1 MTHQHI
7 GIPTYPHNVRINHY
21 SNQMLAFVSFR
32 NQKMVRRRF
41 EDSAFFVRQ
50 SDADTASFDFEEE
63 KMAIQ
68 WYPGHMTQAR
78 KKAAET
84 MEFIDVVIE
93 VLDARVPEA
102 SHNPMIED
110 MRLFRQRPNLKILN
124 KADLADPD
132 ITQAWLQ
139 HYNQQEGVKAAAL
152 SCKKPG
158 DAKKIP
164 DLCQQLAQHRGTHLK
179 PLRMMI
185 MGIPNVGKST
195 LMNALLN
202 RRIAKVGDEPAVTKS
217 QQRFELSEVM
227 TITDTPGMMWPKIAH
242 ESDGYMLAASH
253 AIGRNAVIDEDV
265 ALFLADIL
273 LKRYPTLLTA
283 RYKTDVSGMDG
294 VDLLEVVA
302 KRRGYLLKGGH
313 TDMEKTAMAF
323 LVDYRSG
330 ALGRISLESP
340 QSRQRMLQ
348 REAEQQAAA
357 EEPAASDYLD

>member
-1 MTHQHI
+1 
-7 GIPTYPHNVRINHY
+7 
-21 SNQMLAFVSFR
+21 
-32 NQKMVRRRF
+32 
-41 EDSAFFVRQ
+41 
-50 SDADTASFDFEEE
+50 
-63 KMAIQ
+63 MAIQ

-78 KKAAET
+78 KKATET

-102 SHNPMIED
+102 SHNPMIEE

-124 KADLADPD
+124 KADLADP
-132 ITQAWLQ
+132 IATQAWLEHFNRQ
-139 HYNQQEGVKAAAL
+139 PGVTAVAL

-164 DLCQQLAQHRGTHLK
+164 GLCRRLAPHRGTHLK

-217 QQRFELSEVM
+217 QQRFELDATM

-242 ESDGYMLAASH
+242 ESDGFMLAASH
-253 AIGRNAVIDEDV
+253 AIGRNAVIDEEV

-273 LKRYPTLLTA
+273 LKRYPELLNA
-283 RYKTDVSGMDG
+283 RYKLDVTSMDS
-294 VDLLEVVA
+294 VDLLDAIA
-302 KRRGYLLKGGH
+302 KRRGYRIKGN
-313 TDMEKTAMAF
+313 TLDMEKTAMAF

-330 ALGRISLESP
+330 ALGRISLETP
-340 QSRQRMLQ
+340 ETRAAMIAADQSMEDQLDT
-348 REAEQQAAA
+348 
-357 EEPAASDYLD
+357 PADTDYLD